1 MVGPYAQL
9 KAQLNGYNH
18 RRHNRDLANTL
29 PRTHPMFDETTR
41 VTKKLGETGLQV
53 GIPMDS
59 DGYLDRECPATEC
72 EFEFKVHGD
81 DWRNI
86 VTDELV
92 HCPFCGHVA
101 DSGKWF
107 TQDQLEN
114 LREGARAQL
123 SALIG
128 GALRKD
134 AESWNRQQ
142 PRNSFIRMTLQ
153 VKDRPEHVLVPPEAA
168 DPMRL
173 KITCSQ
179 CACRYA
185 VVGAAYFCPACGH
198 NSADQM
204 FRQSMHGIGSV
215 MDALP
220 HIRAAITDKDVAE
233 TTARQAVEAGL
244 QNAVTSFQRYA
255 ETLYAKF
262 PAAPKAR
269 RNAFQNLA
277 DGSTLWHSVSGKN
290 YADYLTAA
298 QLSDLTRLFQQRH
311 LLAHTDGIVD
321 QDYITRSG
329 DSSYAVGQRIIV
341 RDNSVRELL
350 SILLKLTECM
360 SQGCP

>member
-1 MVGPYAQL
+1 
-9 KAQLNGYNH
+9 
-18 RRHNRDLANTL
+18 
-29 PRTHPMFDETTR
+29 MFDETTR
-41 VTKKLGETGLQV
+41 VTKKLGETGMQV

-59 DGYLDRECPATEC
+59 DGYLDRECPAAEC

-86 VTDELV
+86 VTDEHV
-92 HCPFCGHVA
+92 HCPFCGHVS

-107 TQDQLEN
+107 TQDQLEI

-128 GALRKD
+128 SALRKD
-134 AESWNRQQ
+134 AESWNRRQ
-142 PRNSFIRMTLQ
+142 PRNSFIRMTMQ
-153 VKDRPEHVLVPPEAA
+153 VKDRPEHVLVPAEAA

-173 KITCSQ
+173 KITCSE
-179 CACRYA
+179 CSCRYA
-185 VVGAAYFCPACGH
+185 VVGTAYFCPACGH
-198 NSADQM
+198 NSADRM
-204 FRQSMHGIGSV
+204 FRQSMQGIGSV

-233 TTARQAVEAGL
+233 TTSRQAVEAGL
-244 QNAVTSFQRYA
+244 QNAVTSYQRYA

-269 RNAFQNLA
+269 RNAFQNLT
-277 DGSTLWHSVSGKN
+277 DGSTLWHSVSGKH

-298 QLSDLTRLFQQRH
+298 QLSDMTRLFQQRH
-311 LLAHTDGIVD
+311 LLAHTGGIVD

-329 DSSYAVGQRIIV
+329 DSSYAVGQRIVV

-350 SILLKLTECM
+350 AILLKLTDCM
-360 SQGCP
+360 SQGSP